1 MFCFTNLI
9 DCWNRILQCYIIIW
23 SNKVSSRQCTLHSG
37 FLHFCLQVPLGH
49 CFKNLRHNC
58 HQGMESILKF
68 AVNLMIQNES
78 NLLALS
84 LTSCSSF
91 KR

>member
-9 DCWNRILQCYIIIW
+9 DCWNRILQCYTIIW

-37 FLHFCLQVPLGH
+37 FLHFSPTSSPWTL
-49 CFKNLRHNC
+49 FENLRHNC
-58 HQGMESILKF
+58 HPGMESILKF

-84 LTSCSSF
+84 FDKLLEF
-91 KR
+91 